1 MKFYDRLSFSCLL
14 IGEQSKPYV
23 VVTLSKIKAEA
34 FTSENAQIN
43 APAKAV
49 PGFDISLRDLFANI
63 NPADGKFLIPAS
75 QRVLLRVLSQF
86 SKKAEHPADF
96 TCCR

>member
-1 MKFYDRLSFSCLL
+1 MCKAGMVWPESIAAVSNVAIPLNKRCGLGHGKRFNGNARTGCSHLDY
-14 IGEQSKPYV
+14 QSTRFVRKYQPGRR
-23 VVTLSKIKAEA
+23 KI
-34 FTSENAQIN
+34 
-43 APAKAV
+43 
-49 PGFDISLRDLFANI
+49 
-63 NPADGKFLIPAS
+63 LIPAS